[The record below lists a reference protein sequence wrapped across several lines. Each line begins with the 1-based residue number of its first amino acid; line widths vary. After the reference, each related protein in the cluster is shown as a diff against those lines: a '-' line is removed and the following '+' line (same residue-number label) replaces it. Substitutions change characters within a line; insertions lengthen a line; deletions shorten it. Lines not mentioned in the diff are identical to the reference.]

1 LFGNQLK
8 KSIKHKKQQNIPM
21 TIMQIFDSKAKG
33 NLLQYILQCAIAWI
47 AIAAVLLF
55 FDYTSRIGEN
65 ITIIAS
71 LGSSAFVL
79 FALPQIKSAMPRR
92 FVGGYIVAL
101 SLGVLF
107 HFFAIHTLSNGNF
120 QQGPI
125 LVFFGASVVALTILV
140 MVLTNTEH
148 APAVGAAFAI
158 ILSGWNSTTL
168 VFVMLS
174 VVTMSAVHHLLRNKL
189 KNLS

>member
-1 LFGNQLK
+1 
-8 KSIKHKKQQNIPM
+8 
-21 TIMQIFDSKAKG
+21 MQILDRKAKG
-33 NLLQYILQCAIAWI
+33 HFLRYVLQCAIAWV

-55 FDYTSRIGEN
+55 FDYTSKIGEN

-79 FALPQIKSAMPRR
+79 FALPQISSAMPRR
-92 FVGGYIVAL
+92 FIGGYIVAL
-101 SLGVLF
+101 GLGVVF
-107 HFFAIHTLSNGNF
+107 HSIALHTLSNGNF
-120 QQGPI
+120 QEGPV
-125 LVFFGASVVALTILV
+125 LVFFGASVVALTILA

-158 ILSGWNSTTL
+158 ILSGWNMTTL
-168 VFVMLS
+168 VFVMIS
-174 VVTMSAVHHLLRNKL
+174 VIIMSAVHYVLRNHL